1 MMEVAIFALKA
12 LVVVLSLGSIIVLVA
27 MLASRASQKSELEI
41 EPLHKKHKDWAD
53 FLKSFTSSKEEM
65 KEEKK
70 RAKEEKK
77 EHKKSEKKGD
87 KPVDDK
93 PPKKVFVLSF
103 DGDMHANQVDNLRE
117 EVTAVLQT
125 AVATDE
131 VVVKV
136 ESPGGVVHSYGLAA
150 SQLIR
155 IRDRGIPLTI
165 CVDQVAASGGY
176 LMACVANKIICA
188 PFAIVG
194 SIGVVAQ
201 VPNFFRV
208 LKKYDVDYKEYTA
221 GDYKRTVS
229 LLGEITPQG
238 EQKFQERLVDTH
250 VLFKNF
256 VQRFRPQIDIAK
268 VATGEYWFG
277 EEALQLGLV
286 DELRTSDDYL
296 LSFEKDTPIFELN
309 FEVKKTLSDKISELM
324 GQILSKALMRVWT
337 RLETD
342 RFL

>member
-1 MMEVAIFALKA
+1 MEVAVFALKA
-12 LVVVLSLGSIIVLVA
+12 LVVVLSIGSVIVLIA
-27 MLASRASQKSELEI
+27 MLASRAASHKSELEI
-41 EPLHKKHKDWAD
+41 EPLHKKHQDWAD
-53 FLKSFTSSKEEM
+53 FLKSFTASKEEL

-70 RAKEEKK
+70 RAKAEKQAEKK
-77 EHKKSEKKGD
+77 AAKKADKQAED
-87 KPVDDK
+87 KPQ
-93 PPKKVFVLSF
+93 KKIFVLSF

-125 AVATDE
+125 ATVTDE

-136 ESPGGVVHSYGLAA
+136 ESPGGIVHSYGLAA

-208 LKKYDVDYKEYTA
+208 LKKHDVDYKEYTA

-250 VLFKNF
+250 ILFKNF
-256 VQRFRPQIDIAK
+256 VQKFRPQINITQ

-277 EEALQLGLV
+277 EEALKLGLV

-296 LSFEKDTPIFELN
+296 LSFEKDTPIYELT
-309 FEVKKTLSDKISELM
+309 FEVKKTLSDKVSELM
-324 GQILSKALMRVWT
+324 GQVLSKALMRVWT

>member
-1 MMEVAIFALKA
+1 MEVLIFALKA
-12 LVVVLSLGSIIVLVA
+12 LVVVIGFASIIILIAVVA
-27 MLASRASQKSELEI
+27 ARASQKSELEI

-53 FLKSFTSSKEEM
+53 FLKSLTASKEEL

-70 RAKEEKK
+70 RAKAQKKAEKK
-77 EHKKSEKKGD
+77 EGKNKSTED
-87 KPVDDK
+87 EVSQ
-93 PPKKVFVLSF
+93 KKVFVLDF
-103 DGDMHANQVDNLRE
+103 NGDMHAHQVDNLRE
-117 EVTAVLQT
+117 EITAVLQT
-125 AVATDE
+125 ATAQDE

-150 SQLIR
+150 SQLMR

-176 LMACVANKIICA
+176 LMACVANKILCA

-208 LKKYDVDYKEYTA
+208 LKKHDVDYKEYTA
-221 GDYKRTVS
+221 GDFKRTVS

-238 EQKFQERLVDTH
+238 EAKFQERLVDTH

-256 VQRFRPQIDIAK
+256 VQRFRPQLDLAK

-277 EEALQLGLV
+277 EEALKLGLV

-296 LSFEKDTPIFELN
+296 LSFEKDTPIFELTY
-309 FEVKKTLSDKISELM
+309 EVKKSISDKLSEIA
-324 GQILSKALMRVWT
+324 GQALSKALLKVWT
-337 RLETD
+337 RLETN